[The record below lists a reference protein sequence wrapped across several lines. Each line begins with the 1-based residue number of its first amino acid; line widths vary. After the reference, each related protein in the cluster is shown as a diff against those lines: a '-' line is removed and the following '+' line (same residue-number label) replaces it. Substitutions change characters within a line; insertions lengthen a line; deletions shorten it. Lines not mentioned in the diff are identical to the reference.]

1 MRLRELQEGMG
12 GSSGGGTPG
21 SAGAGGSSLGLPY
34 PSTYEEEN
42 DKFKYNSPVQ
52 RQMSLTTEG
61 PKDFDDMK
69 LDSKGKQDSIDYF
82 YKDHAPSM
90 GKPVKAG
97 RLGSYDIVTVT
108 KGPTTLMFL
117 VDANDSAVF
126 YVAFDK
132 YKDGVAVGNV
142 RSNGTVKATDVYS
155 YLVKKHGKL
164 YSDGHQTPSGRKIWD
179 NLTQYT
185 NLTVTDVGDR
195 LMATEEQQEMFN
207 DHARMYDMMN
217 DKNWPKDLQQEVL
230 KKYVNNPD
238 QGENFIADMEYKGL
252 RRLDNYGLLQNTDNL
267 QLITRL
273 PQNIIDQ
280 INETWQ
286 MSIPKT
292 QATSVSDL
300 GYEKYIKQYGFLTKP
315 AVAID
320 ADIVMGTEK
329 WVASIINGEKAKQ
342 CHILTPQGPGVEIK
356 SPDKS
361 LSPSRQK
368 ELAFVE
374 EDKHWARDEL
384 PQLNIDDLK
393 DEDIEETYM
402 TFSQLKPVQTE
413 RVKGLV
419 KKTLK
424 MLKQG
429 KHKPIVVDK
438 KGYIVNGHHRYDAYE
453 KLGATYVPVI
463 KVNTTIEELID
474 KY

>member
-21 SAGAGGSSLGLPY
+21 SAGAGGSSLGIPY
-34 PSTYEEEN
+34 PTTYEEEYE
-42 DKFKYNSPVQ
+42 KFQYRSPVQ
-52 RQMSLTTEG
+52 RQMSLTTE
-61 PKDFDDMK
+61 
-69 LDSKGKQDSIDYF
+69 
-82 YKDHAPSM
+82 
-90 GKPVKAG
+90 
-97 RLGSYDIVTVT
+97 
-108 KGPTTLMFL
+108 
-117 VDANDSAVF
+117 
-126 YVAFDK
+126 
-132 YKDGVAVGNV
+132 
-142 RSNGTVKATDVYS
+142 
-155 YLVKKHGKL
+155 
-164 YSDGHQTPSGRKIWD
+164 
-179 NLTQYT
+179 
-185 NLTVTDVGDR
+185 
-195 LMATEEQQEMFN
+195 EQGEMFN
-207 DHARMYDMMN
+207 DHTQMLDMMN
-217 DKNWPKDLQQEVL
+217 DKDWPKDLQQEVL
-230 KKYVNNPD
+230 KKYVNNID